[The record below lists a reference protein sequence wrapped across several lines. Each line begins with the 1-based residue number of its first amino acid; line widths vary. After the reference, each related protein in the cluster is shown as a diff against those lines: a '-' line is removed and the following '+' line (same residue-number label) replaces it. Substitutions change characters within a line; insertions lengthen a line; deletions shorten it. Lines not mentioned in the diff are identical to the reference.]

1 MRETRTL
8 QTGLSFGEA
17 PRWRPGE
24 GLYVSDI
31 HAHRIVRLGLDDAL
45 TNVAEFDGPVS
56 GLGWLP
62 DGRMLVVSMHDRRLL
77 RRDLDGVFRLH
88 GDLSGIATWHAN
100 DMVVAASGTA
110 YVGNFGFSI
119 SPVREAVRAAHLA
132 KVTPEGE
139 VSIAASEL
147 LFPNGAVIT
156 PDGRTLVIAESAGRR
171 LTAFS
176 IDANGDL
183 SDRRAWAPMP
193 EGAFPDGIRLD
204 AEGAIWVAS
213 PASRE
218 VLRLKEGG
226 EVSERIET
234 EQMAIAPMLGGE
246 DRRTLFICTAESTDP
261 EFCRVHHT
269 ARILAV
275 EVDVPG
281 AGLP

>member
-1 MRETRTL
+1 MRNVRTL
-8 QTGLSFGEA
+8 QSHLSFGEA

-31 HAHRIVRLGLDDAL
+31 HANRVLLLGLDNAM
-45 TNVAEFDGPVS
+45 TTVAQFDGPVS

-62 DGRMLVVSMHDRRLL
+62 DGRLLVVSMHDRRLL
-77 RRDLDGVFRLH
+77 RRDADGVFRVH

-100 DMVVAASGTA
+100 DMVVSADGAA
-110 YVGNFGFSI
+110 YVGNFGFSLT
-119 SPVREAVRAAHLA
+119 PRQEVRPAHLA
-132 KVTPEGE
+132 KVSADGK
-139 VSIAASEL
+139 VSIAASGL

-156 PDGRTLVIAESAGRR
+156 PDGRTLVIGESAGRR

-176 IDANGDL
+176 IDDRGDL
-183 SDRRAWAPMP
+183 GDRREWAPMP
-193 EGAFPDGIRLD
+193 EGAFPDGICLD

-213 PASRE
+213 PPSRE
-218 VLRLKEGG
+218 VLRIEEGG
-226 EVSERIET
+226 AVLDRIPT
-234 EQMAIAPMLGGE
+234 EQMAIAAMLGGE
-246 DRRTLFICTAESTDP
+246 ERRTLFICTAESTDP
-261 EFCRVHHT
+261 AFCQANHS